1 MDPQL
6 LLNRTTP
13 KLTPKITKINSLVE
27 VSTKARKSSTKL
39 RKVFEKGTYQ
49 KKTQLSVLN
58 RYKRRLDSIQ
68 KQNDKRFAK
77 KQRVKLKLPQIKK
90 YVGSFFTG
98 GSDPLKSLAQ
108 LAAFNALQKGAKG
121 DILGALGPALV
132 FGGIAFGPSL
142 IKGGINLARRGKA
155 QPQTSAPS
163 GRAFLGPSGSKTVFG
178 GITSRLGRVG
188 SPTGTPGIRPQIGL
202 AARQFEAGAFRQT
215 VGARAA
221 FPVALPGTPSTAER
235 LGGAAQ
241 NIANRFGTKGAGVAA
256 EAATARAGKPLAKQ
270 ALGRFGKAILPG
282 AGAAFSFYSAKERD
296 KSGDKFGSAID
307 NIAGSLDAFA
317 AGVQIAAA
325 ASAATGIGIPAAGLI
340 ELAAGVASIGSFG
353 LDMFNLF
360 RDLTGQSDKEAQK
373 NKLKAQT
380 EKQKSVEEKA
390 QGEKLTF
397 QKTLNRYEKVVDKFE
412 KFSRGFTGG
421 MGMTPEQVRQ
431 TAARIEDLGGGSTP
445 ISAAGYEFTQ
455 QGSFSQYLTGDVN
468 APEGAYD
475 PSHGTSDNY
484 HDHLAFKDPDTAKRA
499 YEFLQSKGIT
509 VTELQGVGG
518 GVTSPHSG
526 PGSAH
531 HRGLAFDVPGYQWGS
546 DGLIDERHY
555 RGSAKVRAFM
565 NDFYNLQTRQPQQ
578 RQPEGLSYDKGHT
591 IFDMRRDVARSLR
604 GRGKIPFQYNGQTYY
619 LLVDEKFRSS
629 IYKNRDPLGL
639 TREYYDFIYRVNDG
653 LHDAAV
659 RKVNSM
665 FSNAYEP
672 LIAPKPPTPSAPAP
686 APVQTPSPAPRYIE
700 SSTQPQDIVIRYP
713 VIRQVVSTP
722 AQSSQPMI
730 SSGPS
735 QQELLNS
742 FYKRVLLNTVA

>member
-108 LAAFNALQKGAKG
+108 LAAFNALQKGARG
-121 DILGALGPALV
+121 DVLGALGPALV
-132 FGGIAFGPSL
+132 FGGLALGPSL
-142 IKGGINLARRGKA
+142 LKGGLNLARGGGA
-155 QPQTSAPS
+155 SATAEGGGVPNLPPAWWQKNPKS
-163 GRAFLGPSGSKTVFG
+163 LGRANESYARYIAGEANIGDRA
-178 GITSRLGRVG
+178 RLGRRG
-188 SPTGTPGIRPQIGL
+188 LISASGMFSRGGTEAL
-202 AARQFEAGAFRQT
+202 ERQ
-215 VGARAA
+215 
-221 FPVALPGTPSTAER
+221 
-235 LGGAAQ
+235 
-241 NIANRFGTKGAGVAA
+241 
-256 EAATARAGKPLAKQ
+256 AGKPLAKQ
-270 ALGRFGKAILPG
+270 ALGKFGKAILPG
-282 AGAAFSFYSAKERD
+282 VGAAFSFQSAKERD

-325 ASAATGIGIPAAGLI
+325 ASAASGIGIPGAAII
-340 ELAAGVASIGSFG
+340 ELAAGIASIGSFS
-353 LDMFNLF
+353 LDMVNLF

-397 QKTLNRYEKVVDKFE
+397 QKTLNRYEKVVNKFE
-412 KFSRGFTGG
+412 EFSKSFTGG
-421 MGMTPEQVRQ
+421 MGMGMSLNQMQQ
-431 TAARIEDLGGGSTP
+431 TASRIEDLGGGATP
-445 ISAAGYEFTQ
+445 ISSAGYEFTQ
-455 QGSFSQYLTGDVN
+455 QESFSQYLTGDPN

-475 PSHGTSDNY
+475 PSHGGANY
-484 HDHLAFKDPDTAKRA
+484 HDHLAFKDRETTRRA

-509 VTELQGVGG
+509 VTELNVQ
-518 GVTSPHSG
+518 SG
-526 PGSAH
+526 HTAGSAH
-531 HRGLAFDVPGYQWGS
+531 YEGRAFDVPGSQVPVGKEPE
-546 DGLIDERHY
+546 L
-555 RGSAKVRAFM
+555 SARVRAFM

-578 RQPEGLSYDKGHT
+578 RQPQGQLPIQDKKNIMNALSKKGSIPVT
-591 IFDMRRDVARSLR
+591 LDGEKYFFRANENGSVQAFKPKNLLGYQEEIDIKGGKNKALLQAIDSKIASMYRTGPSLSPSTPLP
-604 GRGKIPFQYNGQTYY
+604 IP
-619 LLVDEKFRSS
+619 
-629 IYKNRDPLGL
+629 I
-639 TREYYDFIYRVNDG
+639 
-653 LHDAAV
+653 
-659 RKVNSM
+659 
-665 FSNAYEP
+665 
-672 LIAPKPPTPSAPAP
+672 PA
-686 APVQTPSPAPRYIE
+686 QLSTPSPAPRYIE
-700 SSTQPQDIVIRYP
+700 SSTQPQDIVVRYP

-722 AQSSQPMI
+722 AQSSQLMLT
-730 SSGPS
+730 SGPS
-735 QQELLNS
+735 QQDLLNS